1 MTEESNFKLVPSG
14 KRGFASMT
22 PEKRREIASKG
33 GKSVKSENRTFSK
46 NQNLAKRAGAK
57 GGKLVN
63 PDKRTF
69 KSMPGLAAKAGR
81 ASAAA
86 RKKS

>member
-1 MTEESNFKLVPSG
+1 MNEESNWKLVTPS

-22 PEKRREIASKG
+22 PEKRREIARMG
-33 GKSVKSENRTFSK
+33 GKAGKPENRTFAKS
-46 NQNLAKRAGAK
+46 QDLAKRAGTK
-57 GGKLVN
+57 GGKAV
-63 PDKRTF
+63 PADKRTF